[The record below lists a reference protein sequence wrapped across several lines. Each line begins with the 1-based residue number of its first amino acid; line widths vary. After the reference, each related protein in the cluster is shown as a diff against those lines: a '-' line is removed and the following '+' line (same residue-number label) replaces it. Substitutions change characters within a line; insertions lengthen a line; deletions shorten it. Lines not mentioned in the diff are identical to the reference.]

1 MLLMNFTA
9 VKIYKKEIYDPDDP
23 DDTGALILQDPVII
37 HPTTGETTGDE
48 GKKDFNCS
56 VLMKH
61 CRVKFGV

>member
-1 MLLMNFTA
+1 MNFTA
-9 VKIYKKEIYDPDDP
+9 VKIYKKGIYDPDDI
-23 DDTGALILQDPVII
+23 GALILQDPMII
-37 HPTTGETTGDE
+37 HPTTRETTGDE